1 MFNHYLALLV
11 ISNSLKIIYQKMD
24 SKNVVDMTR
33 GTIAPQIIHFTLPL
47 IIGNFFVLTYNAADS
62 IIVGRFIGANALA
75 ALGAASPVMNIML
88 FLIVG
93 ICLGMSVLMGNF
105 FGNGDLEN
113 LKKVISTSLIAGGI
127 FTLVIVIL
135 GFFFSH
141 AILTLMNTP
150 TEIIDDATAYLQ
162 IIFVG
167 LLFTFIYNIYAS
179 TLRSMGN
186 SIVSLYFLG
195 ASAILNVLLDL
206 LFVAYWKKGI
216 EGAAIATVIA
226 EATAAVFCIF
236 YVRFNVTF
244 LRFRRDEFV
253 FDFDLLRIILGY
265 SFVAA
270 MQQITLQLGKVL
282 VQGAVNPLGV
292 FAIAAFNAVTRID
305 DFVMIV
311 QQNIG
316 HGITGFLA
324 QNKGK
329 GNFSRIRKGFVVGV
343 KLEVIYSLIMMVLIF
358 VFAEDIMGLF
368 MGKTGESE
376 VVFQGVQYLKIMA
389 FLYLLPGITNIIQ
402 GYFRGLGRM
411 KTTLNATF
419 VQIVVRVIAAY
430 SIASCFGIKGFALAC
445 LLGWICMLSYQLPV
459 FSKTWKKLTA

>member
-1 MFNHYLALLV
+1 M
-11 ISNSLKIIYQKMD
+11 SN
-24 SKNVVDMTR
+24 KNVVDMTR
-33 GTIAPQIIHFTLPL
+33 GAITPQIIHFTLPL

-62 IIVGRFIGANALA
+62 VIVGRFIGANALA
-75 ALGAASPVMNIML
+75 ALGVASPVMNIML

-105 FGNGDLEN
+105 FGKGDLLN
-113 LKKVISTSLIAGGI
+113 LKKVISTSLITGGI

-141 AILTLMNTP
+141 SLLFLMNTP
-150 TEIIDDATAYLQ
+150 VEIIDDATSYLQ

-167 LLFTFIYNIYAS
+167 LIFTFIYNIYAS

-186 SIVSLYFLG
+186 SKVSLYFLG
-195 ASAILNVLLDL
+195 ASAVLNVLLDL
-206 LFVAYWKKGI
+206 LFVAVWKKGI
-216 EGAAIATVIA
+216 EGAALATVIA
-226 EATAAVFCIF
+226 EAAAAIFCIL
-236 YVRFNVTF
+236 YVRMKIPF
-244 LRFRRDEFV
+244 LRFKQNEFV
-253 FDFDLLRIILGY
+253 FDLDLLRIIVGY

-270 MQQITLQLGKVL
+270 MQQITLHLGKLL

-292 FAIAAFNAVTRID
+292 FAIAAFNAVTRVD

-329 GNFSRIRKGFVVGV
+329 GNFIRIRRGFLVGV
-343 KLEVIYSLIMMVLIF
+343 KLEVIYSLIMMVIIF
-358 VFAEDIMGLF
+358 VFAEEIMVLF
-368 MGKTGESE
+368 MGSGESQ
-376 VVFQGVQYLKIMA
+376 VVEAGVQYLKVMA
-389 FLYLLPGITNIIQ
+389 FLYLLPGLTNIIQ
-402 GYFRGLGRM
+402 GYFRGLGKM

-430 SIASCFGIKGFALAC
+430 LIAAYFGVKGFALAC
-445 LLGWICMLSYQLPV
+445 LLGWICMLGYQLPV
-459 FSKTWKKLTA
+459 FWKTWNISLRA